1 MHSLDQ
7 HILSPFFVR
16 DSVLGTGVL
25 VMEATRKDPLL
36 SEAYILLE
44 ETDHR
49 QEFKVNVLGGDKY

>member
-1 MHSLDQ
+1 M
-7 HILSPFFVR
+7 R